1 MENIIIVGG
10 GAAGMMTAALLSCEN
25 IAPKDDILLLEKNER
40 MGKKVYITGKGRCNL
55 TNACDREEFMRN
67 IVSGERFLYSAFS
80 KFSNYDVMDFFEER
94 GLVLKTERG
103 NRVFPE
109 SDRAQDVI
117 DTLEKAVRENG
128 VKIRKNA
135 CVAELMIERNPGVLE
150 NIESMENTGLQSGQ
164 ARSESNSYISE
175 TDDKSEPAGDK
186 YKKQKK
192 NKSSKKE
199 TQKPQEYIVKGVRL
213 TDGTEIPADKVLVA
227 TGGLSYPSTGSTGD
241 GYRFARAVGHCIT
254 KCYPSLVAFRIRE
267 KFCADMAGV
276 SLKNIAVTIEKNGN
290 VLHSEFG
297 EMLFTHTGVS
307 GPVILTAS
315 SLCGTA
321 AEGAILH
328 LDFKPALDE
337 KTLDDR
343 LLKEF
348 SVSSNRQLKN
358 VLRSLLPAS
367 VVPVFAGRLSCGGD
381 VAVNSVTKE
390 QRREISGLLKDFT
403 MEIPER

>member
-1 MENIIIVGG
+1 
-10 GAAGMMTAALLSCEN
+10 
-25 IAPKDDILLLEKNER
+25 
-40 MGKKVYITGKGRCNL
+40 
-55 TNACDREEFMRN
+55 
-67 IVSGERFLYSAFS
+67 
-80 KFSNYDVMDFFEER
+80 
-94 GLVLKTERG
+94 
-103 NRVFPE
+103 
-109 SDRAQDVI
+109 
-117 DTLEKAVRENG
+117 
-128 VKIRKNA
+128 
-135 CVAELMIERNPGVLE
+135 
-150 NIESMENTGLQSGQ
+150 
-164 ARSESNSYISE
+164 
-175 TDDKSEPAGDK
+175 
-186 YKKQKK
+186 
-192 NKSSKKE
+192 
-199 TQKPQEYIVKGVRL
+199 
-213 TDGTEIPADKVLVA
+213 
-227 TGGLSYPSTGSTGD
+227 
-241 GYRFARAVGHCIT
+241 
-254 KCYPSLVAFRIRE
+254 
-267 KFCADMAGV
+267 MAGV

-403 MEIPER
+403 MEILGLAGYNEAVITKGGIELGEVDPRTMESKKCKGLYFAGEVLDLDALTVGFNLQIAWSTAAAAARAMSS